1 MVGQR
6 GRLVGGLYTGYTAA
20 AERMTGDRQRTLAD
34 FLDDLLDGRQA
45 SAAAVSDRSRA
56 LGVALPSPP
65 ALLVV
70 EAAAP
75 MSTVTLLA
83 LEDLFRSLAS
93 DLSRGHRGAH
103 RAHRPT
109 GSPRRHPNA
118 PPRHG
123 PSTLPAMTAAQCKPH
138 GGIFLGVVTQPIRM
152 AQAGRQHR
160 FALVHYSSVTKIA

>member
-1 MVGQR
+1 VVGQR

-45 SAAAVSDRSRA
+45 SAAALSDRSRA

-75 MSTVTLLA
+75 MRPSHSSPSKTCSGRWRAISAAGTEEPTVLTALRGARGVTLMPHHA
-83 LEDLFRSLAS
+83 TVRRRSL
-93 DLSRGHRGAH
+93 
-103 RAHRPT
+103 
-109 GSPRRHPNA
+109 
-118 PPRHG
+118 
-123 PSTLPAMTAAQCKPH
+123 Q
-138 GGIFLGVVTQPIRM
+138 
-152 AQAGRQHR
+152 
-160 FALVHYSSVTKIA
+160 

>member
-1 MVGQR
+1 
-6 GRLVGGLYTGYTAA
+6 
-20 AERMTGDRQRTLAD
+20 MTGDRQRTLAD

-93 DLSRGHRGAH
+93 DLSRGHR
-103 RAHRPT
+103 
-109 GSPRRHPNA
+109 
-118 PPRHG
+118 
-123 PSTLPAMTAAQCKPH
+123 
-138 GGIFLGVVTQPIRM
+138 
-152 AQAGRQHR
+152 
-160 FALVHYSSVTKIA
+160 